1 MSEAKTSAGLNLQGD
16 CLCGAVKISLPEVS
30 SSLGVC
36 HCSMCRQWGGGP
48 FMSLEAGENIAI
60 TGAESV
66 ARYASSDW
74 AERAFC
80 KHCGTHLFYRF
91 KGNNGHHVLAGLFG
105 ADTPLKLDH
114 QIFIDE
120 KPAYYNFSEQSRNMT
135 GAEVM
140 AMFSGEDE

>member
-1 MSEAKTSAGLNLQGD
+1 MNQGKQPAKLNLQGS
-16 CLCGAVKISLPEVS
+16 CLCGEVQISLPEVS

-48 FMSLEAGENIAI
+48 FMSLEAGENINI
-60 TGAESV
+60 SGADSV
-66 ARYASSDW
+66 TRFTSSDW

-105 ADTPLKLDH
+105 TDAPLQLDH

-120 KPAYYNFSEQSRNMT
+120 KPDYYNFSEESQKLT
-135 GAEVM
+135 GEEVM
-140 AMFSGEDE
+140 AMFQGEEG